1 MKAVGA
7 HIIKGINIGAQLVCD
22 DNTGAKVL
30 EVIGV
35 IGHKGKRKITPR
47 AGVGDIV
54 LCSVKRG
61 KPDIRKKVVKAVIIR
76 QRKEY
81 RRPDG
86 TRVKF
91 SDNAAVIVDNNGLPK
106 GTEIKGIV
114 AKEAAERFAKVATLA
129 KNVL

>member
-1 MKAVGA
+1 MKGVGTHVVKA
-7 HIIKGINIGAQLVCD
+7 LHIGSRLVCD
-22 DNTGAKVL
+22 DNTGAKELEIVGVVGFKSKRRVL
-30 EVIGV
+30 A
-35 IGHKGKRKITPR
+35 R

-54 LCSVKRG
+54 ICSVKKG

-76 QRKEY
+76 QKKEY

-86 TRVKF
+86 TRIKF
-91 SDNAAVIVDNNGLPK
+91 SDNAAVIVDDKGMPK

-114 AKEAAERFAKVATLA
+114 AKEVAERFPKVATLA

>member
-1 MKAVGA
+1 MKAVGTHVTKA
-7 HIIKGINIGAQLVCD
+7 INIGAQLVCD

-30 EVIGV
+30 EVIGI
-35 IGHKGKRKITPR
+35 IGHKGKRKIIPR

-54 LCSVKRG
+54 LCSVKKG

-76 QRKEY
+76 QKKEY

-86 TRVKF
+86 TRIKF